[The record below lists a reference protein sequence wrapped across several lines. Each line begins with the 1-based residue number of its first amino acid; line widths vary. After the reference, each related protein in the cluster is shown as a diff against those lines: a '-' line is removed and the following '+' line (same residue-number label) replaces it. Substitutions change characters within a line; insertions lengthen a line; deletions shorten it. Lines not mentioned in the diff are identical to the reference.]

1 MAMAEEENTKLIATW
16 RSKISPKEAKNAMAV
31 LPVYTMLAFDCT
43 SCYCPSLK
51 IIQGL
56 MR

>member
-1 MAMAEEENTKLIATW
+1 MAMAEEENTKLITTW
-16 RSKISPKEAKNAMAV
+16 RGKISPKVAKNALAI

-51 IIQGL
+51 IIQVL